1 MGTEHPRHSRE
12 QALGRSSATRRR
24 GGRGHRLVATSV
36 FALLALVACSRG
48 RVARTEA
55 FEVTRVFPSLAEGG
69 EPLLLNDSITVH
81 FNEAV
86 DPLSV
91 TSDSFAVLD
100 AEGHPVR
107 GRLRVE
113 GAYVTFEPDAPLSR
127 ELRDGSFLPA
137 SRYRLVVHGYP
148 RIDGVR
154 SKRGRLLSDGVVRSF
169 LTASDGSTATG
180 LPAPLRP
187 LFVESRPFLMRT
199 AEAGSVPLPVDDP
212 RLQLHFT
219 LPVLPS
225 SVTTSAFEVTL
236 LRGGGSTDAI
246 ERVEPAAVRLL
257 PQQPTDE
264 FRGATVELE
273 FGSSVRV
280 HGSDRRIPLEP
291 MDFMGVRLAAGAT
304 ALLDYAGRPAPIQVQ
319 WCNVVPGVAVAVA
332 EWPSEDGAQVW
343 LDSDLAVPGF
353 EVTQRRT
360 IQPLVRAEAGGGSL
374 GSLRP
379 SRDLVIRAGEPFD
392 PGDGV
397 LRTAP
402 ARDFEFRAID
412 IPEGVTVRVFGADG
426 PVRFLAMGRARVAG
440 RLEFQ
445 ATALGGASVPALAD
459 YGAIAEAAEFLLL
472 ASSGLEVLGGIEGV
486 AGSQHGALALVTAG
500 ELAIPGTVPPGTLLA
515 TERPGRIVSPPA
527 GCIPVRVRL
536 QPGMPKGAECSVSGW
551 SPFLA
556 LPADRA
562 GSLLR
567 IRLAAPG
574 LRTLWQTAPH
584 DPLQRGVPDLDPARA
599 APAREAVDG
608 QRIEAP
614 AGSFLRLRLQA
625 DLRAGEPL
633 PELLTVRALDR

>member
-1 MGTEHPRHSRE
+1 MGTDTPTRAAGASNDASTTLRRGIGRLRPWFLCAIASM
-12 QALGRSSATRRR
+12 ALGS
-24 GGRGHRLVATSV
+24 
-36 FALLALVACSRG
+36 CSRG
-48 RVARTEA
+48 RVAPAER
-55 FEVTRVFPSLAEGG
+55 FEVTRVFPSLAESG
-69 EPLLLNDSITVH
+69 EPLLLNDAITVH
-81 FNEAV
+81 FSEPI

-113 GAYVTFEPDAPLSR
+113 GAYVTFEPEAPLTR
-127 ELRDGSFLPA
+127 ELRDGSLLPA

-148 RIDGVR
+148 RVDGVR
-154 SKRGRLLSDGVVRSF
+154 SKRGHLLVDGVVRSF
-169 LTASDGSTATG
+169 LTAPEGPTVSG
-180 LPAPLRP
+180 LLAPLRP
-187 LFVESRPFLMRT
+187 LLAESRPFLLRT
-199 AEAGSVPLPVDDP
+199 AEVGSVPIPVDDP

-225 SVTTSAFEVTL
+225 SLTTSAFEVTL
-236 LRGGGSTDAI
+236 LRRGGSTDAI
-246 ERVEPAAVRLL
+246 ERIEPAAVRLL

-280 HGSDRRIPLEP
+280 HGTDRVVPLEP
-291 MDFMGVRLAAGAT
+291 LDFMGVRLAAGAS

-332 EWPSEDGAQVW
+332 EWPSAEGALVW

-353 EVTQRRT
+353 EVTPRRT
-360 IQPLVRAEAGGGSL
+360 IQPLVRVEAGSGQL

-392 PGDGV
+392 PGDGL
-397 LRTAP
+397 LRIAP
-402 ARDFEFRAID
+402 TRDFEFRSID
-412 IPEGVTVRVFGADG
+412 IPAGVTVRVFGAGG

-445 ATALGGASVPALAD
+445 APSLGGGVSPALAD
-459 YGAIAEAAEFLLL
+459 FGALAEASEFLLL
-472 ASSGLEVLGGIEGV
+472 AASGVEISGAVDGVRGG
-486 AGSQHGALALVTAG
+486 AHGPLALVTAG
-500 ELAIPGTVPPGTLLA
+500 ELVVTGSVPPGTALA
-515 TERPGRIVSPPA
+515 TERPGMIPSPPA
-527 GCIPVRVRL
+527 GCVPVRVRL
-536 QPGMPKGAECSVSGW
+536 RSGLPAGSECSVSGW

-562 GSLLR
+562 ASVLR

-574 LRTLWQTAPH
+574 LRTLWQSASH
-584 DPLQRGVPDLDPARA
+584 DPLQRGVPDRDPARA
-599 APAREAVDG
+599 APARDAVDG

-633 PELLTVRALDR
+633 PELLSVRALDR